1 FYLYANTAPL
11 TITFGNTTFGIEIP
25 ATGISNSLGDF
36 QVMENVGI
44 VMSNFDALGLETSDT
59 TATATI
65 KFEQA
70 TSNYNYSILADI
82 SLMGSFDFTN
92 QEHLDALTTSATLT
106 QDVEFSI
113 MPADVENGVPPMILF
128 GIVIGEIGGIALEEA
143 MIMPLAIV
151 ITG

>member
-1 FYLYANTAPL
+1 
-11 TITFGNTTFGIEIP
+11 
-25 ATGISNSLGDF
+25 
-36 QVMENVGI
+36 MENVGV
-44 VMSNFDALGLETSDT
+44 VMSNFEALGLEITDT

-70 TSNYNYSILADI
+70 TSNYNYSILAD
-82 SLMGSFDFTN
+82 SSLLMGGFDFTN

-128 GIVIGEIGGIALEEA
+128 GIVIGEIGGTALEEP